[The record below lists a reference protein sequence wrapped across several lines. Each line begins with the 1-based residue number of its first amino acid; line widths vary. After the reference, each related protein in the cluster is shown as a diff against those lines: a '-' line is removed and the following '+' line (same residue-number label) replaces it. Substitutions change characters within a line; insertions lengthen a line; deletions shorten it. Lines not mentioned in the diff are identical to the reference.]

1 MREKTEKAY
10 EKVVDYIQSEIWKGN
25 LIRGER
31 LPPERELAELLGVS
45 RNSVREALRTL
56 SLMGFISSVQGA
68 GNYVTCNFEKN
79 LSESFRM
86 MLQLGET
93 NYLQVSQLR
102 RGLESETARLAATR
116 ILPGQIA
123 RLETLSQ
130 KMRQE
135 TDAVQASRYDQEF
148 HNLLCEASGNKLI
161 KSLFGAMLA
170 TVNDFIST
178 MYVRIVT
185 DEQQAEVLHCAHDGL
200 VEALREHDAD
210 AAIRAIWSHFEV
222 VDAAIPNREQ

>member
-10 EKVVDYIQSEIWKGN
+10 EKVVNYIQSEIWKGN
-25 LIRGER
+25 LIRGES
-31 LPPERELAELLGVS
+31 LAPERELAELLGVS

-116 ILPGQIA
+116 ILPGQVA
-123 RLETLSQ
+123 RLETLAQ
-130 KMRQE
+130 QMREE
-135 TDAVQASRYDQEF
+135 TDAVKASRYDQEF

-161 KSLFGAMLA
+161 CSLFGAMLA

-178 MYVRIVT
+178 MYVRIVA
-185 DEQQAEVLHCAHDGL
+185 DAEQAEVLHNAHDAL
-200 VEALREHDAD
+200 VEALRAHDED

-222 VDAAIPNREQ
+222 VDAAIPSRE